1 MPTFPPMQRITK
13 ELLVPIFPARAS
25 AWWLRT
31 CFQSQVKVCRV
42 MSWTPSSLPTDWIAG
57 PFSICSPICVAGML
71 PLGLRAMR
79 NAQAI
84 WNLSSIRLLSRALGQ
99 GNEENIDSPG
109 FFPCD
114 FGSVPPALA
123 SPKLSCTPVQA
134 DQSCAAE
141 GLLSD
146 GFVTPL

>member
-1 MPTFPPMQRITK
+1 
-13 ELLVPIFPARAS
+13 
-25 AWWLRT
+25 
-31 CFQSQVKVCRV
+31 
-42 MSWTPSSLPTDWIAG
+42 
-57 PFSICSPICVAGML
+57 ML
-71 PLGLRAMR
+71 PLGLRALG

-84 WNLSSIRLLSRALGQ
+84 WNLSSIRLLGRALGQ

-123 SPKLSCTPVQA
+123 SPKLSRTPVWA

-146 GFVTPL
+146 GFVTPPCSLVKSGRFPWFLGATMRTLSCSPYLRNKEDKFLC